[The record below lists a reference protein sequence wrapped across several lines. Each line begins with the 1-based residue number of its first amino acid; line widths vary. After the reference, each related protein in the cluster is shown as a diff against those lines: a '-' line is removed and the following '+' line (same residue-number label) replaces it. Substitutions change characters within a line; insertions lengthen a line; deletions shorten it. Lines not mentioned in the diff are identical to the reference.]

1 MDSLQ
6 KLRLPLLLIL
16 FVVIGGTL
24 GYKLHYGVPW
34 VDAFYMT
41 AITVSTVGFRE
52 VFPLD
57 EWGKIFTA
65 LLIFSGVSG
74 ITLTATYLFQFMVEG
89 HLLGLVKRRKMEKT
103 IELAR
108 NHYIICGFGRVGEQ
122 IAADFH
128 ANGKP
133 FVVIDHNP
141 EALARLRDRGYAH
154 VQGNAT
160 RDEVLINGGIERA
173 RGIVAASDSDPD
185 NVLITLSA
193 RLLNPRIFIIARAGA
208 KEIIDKLHKAGA
220 NRVVS
225 PYLSTGQKM
234 ASMMMKPV
242 LHDYLDTM
250 AYGTGLEFQLEDV
263 ELYEGS
269 EVVGTTLQESAIRK
283 ETGATILSIKK
294 ANGQLL
300 TNPPVSHVLETGDR
314 LILVGTA
321 AQLEL
326 AHRKI
331 LPPENSVRKDG
342 G

>member
-1 MDSLQ
+1 MDPLQ

-16 FVVIGGTL
+16 SVIIGGTL
-24 GYKLHYGVPW
+24 GYKILYSVPL

-57 EWGKIFTA
+57 QWGKLFTA

-103 IELAR
+103 IELAK

-122 IAADFH
+122 IAGDFH
-128 ANGKP
+128 ASGKP

-141 EALARLRDRGYAH
+141 EAVERILARGYTYI
-154 VQGNAT
+154 QGNAT

-173 RGIVAASDSDPD
+173 KGIVAASDSDPD

-193 RLLNPRIFIIARAGA
+193 RLLNPHIFIIARAGA

-250 AYGTGLEFQLEDV
+250 AYGADLEIQLE
-263 ELYEGS
+263 ELELHEGS
-269 EVVGTTLQESAIRK
+269 EVTGKTLKESAIRK
-283 ETGATILSIKK
+283 MTGATILSIKK
-294 ANGQLL
+294 ADGQLI
-300 TNPPVSHVLETGDR
+300 TNPPVSRVLEQGDR
-314 LILVGTA
+314 LVLVGTTE
-321 AQLEL
+321 QLEK
-326 AHRKI
+326 AHQKI
-331 LPPENSVRKDG
+331 IPADNHISKASR
-342 G
+342 